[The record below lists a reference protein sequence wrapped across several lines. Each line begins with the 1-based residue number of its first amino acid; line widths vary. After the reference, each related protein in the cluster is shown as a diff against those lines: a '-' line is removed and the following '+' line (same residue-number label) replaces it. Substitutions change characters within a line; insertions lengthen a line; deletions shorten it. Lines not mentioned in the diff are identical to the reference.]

1 MAKSESSPLAGLLG
15 SGPAVVIGLPPQ
27 FDLRERL
34 CESSGVKIATAFA
47 RMSGWNLIK
56 SAVIGSKGGIEVIAG
71 LNFFQTEPA
80 LLESWLKE
88 SLQSDRFSCKVVG
101 LNPSFVGTFH
111 PKVLIVQGVREF
123 AVVGSGNMT
132 AGGLCGNVECA
143 VFITDSSVVALLV
156 RWFDD
161 VYRNLA
167 EPLDADA
174 IQRYKPLYAKHRR
187 RNKDF
192 FKEQNKD
199 LRRFARGVAGF
210 REARLRRWKTAV
222 TDGRKFFL
230 VPEFMSGWTKC
241 DKAAGDIRQCLDFS
255 EFNFDI
261 GRWQEFLRIKEFG
274 NLSALNLRK
283 KSFSTK
289 LGRLRAAFRILT
301 DDSRDIRERLRA
313 VLSGKAKVSGI
324 DRNVVSKILAVH
336 DRNLW
341 PIYNSRTDAALKG
354 YGFEMP
360 RGLSKADRYL
370 AYARLMQQF
379 VRETA
384 AKDMY
389 ALDRFFLSR
398 LGRQEATT
406 RTKILSSAIP

>member
-1 MAKSESSPLAGLLG
+1 MAKRGSLPLAGLLG

-34 CESSGVKIATAFA
+34 YESSGIKIATAFA

-56 SAVIGSKGGIEVIAG
+56 GAVIGSKGEIEVMAG
-71 LNFFQTEPA
+71 LNFFQTQPA
-80 LLESWLKE
+80 LLESWLRE
-88 SLQSDRFSCKVVG
+88 SMQSDRFHCRVVG
-101 LNPSFVGTFH
+101 LDPGFVGTFH
-111 PKVLIVQGVREF
+111 PKVLIARGAREF

-143 VFITDSSVVALLV
+143 VYVADSSVVAALV

-161 VYRNLA
+161 LYGNLA
-167 EPLDADA
+167 EPLDTNA
-174 IQRYKPLYAKHRR
+174 IQHYKPLYDKHRK
-187 RNKDF
+187 RNKDL

-199 LRRFARGVAGF
+199 LRRFARGVTGF

-222 TDGRKFFL
+222 SDGGKFFSS
-230 VPEFMSGWTKC
+230 PEFMSGWTKC
-241 DKAAGDIRQCLDFS
+241 DEAAGDIRRCLDFP

-261 GRWQEFLRIKEFG
+261 GQWQEFLKIKEFG

-289 LGRLRAAFRILT
+289 LDRLREAFRILT
-301 DDSRDIRERLRA
+301 NDTRSIRERLRA

-324 DRNVVSKILAVH
+324 DRNVVSKILTVH

-341 PIYNSRTDAALKG
+341 PISNSKTDAALKSYG
-354 YGFEMP
+354 YEMP
-360 RGLSKADRYL
+360 RGLSKADKYL
-370 AYARLMQQF
+370 AYAKLMQQF
-379 VRETA
+379 VRETS

-398 LGRQEATT
+398 AGRREMTT
-406 RTKILSSAIP
+406 RTKTPSSSTP